1 MWSQKKK
8 KKIEIFSQIYP
19 YIYAS
24 CKFHKNMKMLD
35 DKNSIYIKLKSQD
48 LANFQTFM
56 RLDDVLTKVSCIEI
70 SHVIFKHKVDRN
82 SRLGSANRIKHVQN

>member
-1 MWSQKKK
+1 MWSQKK

-35 DKNSIYIKLKSQD
+35 DKNSIYIKLKSQ
-48 LANFQTFM
+48 
-56 RLDDVLTKVSCIEI
+56 RSCKLPNIYET
-70 SHVIFKHKVDRN
+70 
-82 SRLGSANRIKHVQN
+82 G